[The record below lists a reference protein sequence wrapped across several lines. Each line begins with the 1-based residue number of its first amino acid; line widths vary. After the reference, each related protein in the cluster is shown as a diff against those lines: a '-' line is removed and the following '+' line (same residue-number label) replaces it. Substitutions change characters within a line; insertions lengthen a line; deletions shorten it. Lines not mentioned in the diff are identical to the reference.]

1 MHIRGANCSEN
12 LRTVEGVVQPTYR
25 DACFA
30 LGLLDDDKEYI
41 YAIKEASFWGSGRFL
56 RHLFAILL
64 QSDSM
69 ARPVHV
75 WENSWENLSDDILY
89 MMRRKLKNPSIY

>member
-1 MHIRGANCSEN
+1 MLED
-12 LRTVEGVVQPTYR
+12 LRKAEGVIHPTYR

-41 YAIKEASFWGSGRFL
+41 YAIKKASFWGSGCLL

-64 QSDSM
+64 QTDSM
-69 ARPVHV
+69 ARPVPV
-75 WENSWENLSDDILY
+75 WENSWEHLSDDILY
-89 MMRRKLKNPSIY
+89 MMRRKLKNPGIY